1 MNIFSYSNFKNS
13 IGIILLWIGPPLIYF
28 LKGYSSLGSGS
39 IFTGIC
45 YFFGILLMLNNT
57 PIKVGYKPN
66 LLLFQVGIS
75 FLLISIFYFIFYNG
89 DKGSFNSEI
98 INFVFLSL
106 YLLFLLKAKNS
117 IQGYLPIV
125 ILGFT
130 LITNLALIYSIS
142 TNPAYVI
149 GSRATV
155 QFKSATGDFA
165 GNPHMYSRNGLAG
178 FIISI
183 LLIFKNDLTLWLKNN
198 ALIRLAAH
206 ANLWISL
213 LVIVLTQTRVTFIS
227 LIIVMLSILIFVFP
241 LKTFFKVTHWYVV
254 GFYMSIFYYLN
265 VLNNRYSFVELIN
278 NYFNSFL
285 GLVYKALNTGLK
297 LGKNDDV
304 DDSAM
309 GRVSNFNY
317 FIELWNENP
326 TNFLFGF
333 GYRFRYIDIPVLE
346 SFINFGLIGFLLY
359 LSFNII
365 LLVYSIKAFKSN
377 SIFQIFLG
385 LFYLHTFLAIFSSG
399 RPLDFTYW
407 IAFLVYIRFLGVKD
421 NDLNVTK
428 N

>member
-1 MNIFSYSNFKNS
+1 MNIFSYSNFKSS

-28 LKGYSSLGSGS
+28 LKGYTSLGSGS

-45 YFFGILLMLNNT
+45 YFVGIALMMNNT
-57 PIKVGYKPN
+57 PVKIGYKPN
-66 LLLFQVGIS
+66 ILLFQFGIS
-75 FLLISIFYFIFYNG
+75 FLLIAIFYFIFYNG
-89 DKGSFNSEI
+89 DKGSFNTEI
-98 INFVFLSL
+98 INFAFLFF
-106 YLLFLLKAKNS
+106 YLLFLLKAKND
-117 IQGYLPIV
+117 IQGYLPII
-125 ILGFT
+125 ILLFT

-183 LLIFKNDLTLWLKNN
+183 LLICKNDLSLWLKNS
-198 ALIRLAAH
+198 AIVRLAAH

-227 LIIVMLSILIFVFP
+227 LIIVNMAVLIFVIP
-241 LKTFFKVTHWYVV
+241 YRSFFKVFHWYVIA
-254 GFYMSIFYYLN
+254 FYMSILYYLN
-265 VLNNRYSFVELIN
+265 ILNNRYSFLELIN

-285 GLVYKALNTGLK
+285 TLVYKAVNTGLK
-297 LGKNDDV
+297 GGKTADV

-317 FIELWNENP
+317 FIELWNDNP
-326 TNFLFGF
+326 INFLFGF

-346 SFINFGLIGFLLY
+346 SFINFGLLGFLLY

-365 LLVYSIKAFKSN
+365 LLVYSVKAFKSN

-421 NDLNVTK
+421 NELKVS
-428 N
+428 

>member
-1 MNIFSYSNFKNS
+1 
-13 IGIILLWIGPPLIYF
+13 
-28 LKGYSSLGSGS
+28 
-39 IFTGIC
+39 
-45 YFFGILLMLNNT
+45 MLNNT

-98 INFVFLSL
+98 INFAFLFL

-117 IQGYLPIV
+117 IQSYLPIV

-130 LITNLALIYSIS
+130 LITNLALIYSIA

-198 ALIRLAAH
+198 ALVRVAAH

-227 LIIVMLSILIFVFP
+227 LIIVMLAILIFVFP
-241 LKTFFKVTHWYVV
+241 IKTFFKVSHWYVV

-265 VLNNRYSFVELIN
+265 LLNNRYSFVELIN

-346 SFINFGLIGFLLY
+346 SFINFGFIGFILY

-421 NDLNVTK
+421 NELNVT
-428 N
+428 

>member
-1 MNIFSYSNFKNS
+1 LNIFSYSNFKNS

-45 YFFGILLMLNNT
+45 YFLGILLMLNNT

-98 INFVFLSL
+98 INFVFLAL

-117 IQGYLPIV
+117 IQGYLPVV

-183 LLIFKNDLTLWLKNN
+183 LLIFKNDITLWLKNS
-198 ALIRLAAH
+198 ALVRLAAH

-241 LKTFFKVTHWYVV
+241 LKSFFKVTHWYVV
-254 GFYMSIFYYLN
+254 CFYMSIFYYLN

-285 GLVYKALNTGLK
+285 GLVFKALNTGLK

-326 TNFLFGF
+326 LNFLFGF
-333 GYRFRYIDIPVLE
+333 GYRYRYIDIPVLE
-346 SFINFGLIGFLLY
+346 SFINFGFIGFLLY

-421 NDLNVTK
+421 SELNIS
-428 N
+428 

>member
-1 MNIFSYSNFKNS
+1 MNIFSYSNFKS
-13 IGIILLWIGPPLIYF
+13 SVGIILLWIGPPLIYF
-28 LKGYSSLGSGS
+28 LKGYSSFGSGS

-45 YFFGILLMLNNT
+45 YFLGILLMINNT
-57 PIKVGYKPN
+57 PIKIGYRPN

-75 FLLISIFYFIFYNG
+75 FLLLAIIYFLCYNG

-98 INFVFLSL
+98 INFIFLFF
-106 YLLFLLKAKNS
+106 YLLFLLKSKNS
-117 IQGYLPIV
+117 IQSYLPII
-125 ILGFT
+125 ILIFT
-130 LITNLALIYSIS
+130 LVTNLALIYSIS

-178 FIISI
+178 FIISL
-183 LLIFKNDLTLWLKNN
+183 LLIFKNDLSLWLKNN
-198 ALIRLAAH
+198 PFIRLISH

-227 LIIVMLSILIFVFP
+227 LIIVMLTSLFFVFP
-241 LKTFFKVTHWYVV
+241 FRSFFTKTYWYVV
-254 GFYMSIFYYLN
+254 GFYLSIFYYLN
-265 VLNNRYSFVELIN
+265 ILNNRYSFVELIN

-285 GLVYKALNTGLK
+285 GLVYKAINTGLQ

-309 GRVSNFNY
+309 GRVSNFN
-317 FIELWNENP
+317 FFVELWNENP
-326 TNFLFGF
+326 INFLFGF
-333 GYRFRYIDIPVLE
+333 GYRYRYIDIPVLE
-346 SFINFGLIGFLLY
+346 SFINFGLLGFLLY

-365 LLVYSIKAFKSN
+365 LLIFSIKAFKSN

-407 IAFLVYIRFLGVKD
+407 IAFLVYIRFLGIKD
-421 NDLNVTK
+421 TELNVA
-428 N
+428 

>member
-45 YFFGILLMLNNT
+45 YFLGILLMLNNT

-98 INFVFLSL
+98 INFVFLAL

-117 IQGYLPIV
+117 IQGYLPVV

-183 LLIFKNDLTLWLKNN
+183 LLIFKNDITLWLKNS
-198 ALIRLAAH
+198 ALVRLAAH

-241 LKTFFKVTHWYVV
+241 LKSFFKVTHWYVV
-254 GFYMSIFYYLN
+254 CFYMSIFYYLN

-285 GLVYKALNTGLK
+285 GLVFKALNTGLK

-326 TNFLFGF
+326 LNFLFGF
-333 GYRFRYIDIPVLE
+333 GYRYRYIDIPVLE
-346 SFINFGLIGFLLY
+346 SFINFGFIGFLLY

-421 NDLNVTK
+421 SELNIS
-428 N
+428 

>member
-1 MNIFSYSNFKNS
+1 LNIFSYSNFKNS

-28 LKGYSSLGSGS
+28 LKGYSSLGTGS
-39 IFTGIC
+39 VFTGIC
-45 YFFGILLMLNNT
+45 YFLGILLMLNDT
-57 PIKVGYKPN
+57 PIKIGHKPN
-66 LLLFQVGIS
+66 ILLFQVGIS
-75 FLLISIFYFIFYNG
+75 FLIISVFYFIFYNG

-117 IQGYLPIV
+117 IQGYLPII
-125 ILGFT
+125 ILFFT

-183 LLIFKNDLTLWLKNN
+183 LLIFKNDLTLWLKNS
-198 ALIRLAAH
+198 ALVRLAAH

-213 LVIVLTQTRVTFIS
+213 LVVVLTQTRVTFIS
-227 LIIVMLSILIFVFP
+227 LILVMFAILIFVFP
-241 LKTFFKVTHWYVV
+241 LKSFFKVTHWYVV

-317 FIELWNENP
+317 FIELWNDNP
-326 TNFLFGF
+326 MNFLFGF

-346 SFINFGLIGFLLY
+346 SFINFGFIGFLLY

-421 NDLNVTK
+421 NELNIS
-428 N
+428 

>member
-28 LKGYSSLGSGS
+28 FKGYSGLGSGS

-45 YFFGILLMLNNT
+45 YFLGILLMMNKT
-57 PIKVGYKPN
+57 PIKLGYKPN

-89 DKGSFNSEI
+89 DKGSFISEI
-98 INFVFLSL
+98 INFVFLFL

-117 IQGYLPIV
+117 IQGYLPII
-125 ILGFT
+125 ILFFT

-183 LLIFKNDLTLWLKNN
+183 LIIFKNDLTLWLKNS
-198 ALIRLAAH
+198 ALVRLASH

-227 LIIVMLSILIFVFP
+227 LIIVVLAILIFVFP
-241 LKTFFKVTHWYVV
+241 LKSFFKVTHWYVV

-265 VLNNRYSFVELIN
+265 ILNNRYSFVELIN

-317 FIELWNENP
+317 FIELWNDNP
-326 TNFLFGF
+326 MNFLFGF

-346 SFINFGLIGFLLY
+346 SFINFGFIGFVLY

-421 NDLNVTK
+421 YELNVS
-428 N
+428 

>member
-39 IFTGIC
+39 VFTGIC
-45 YFFGILLMLNNT
+45 YFLGILLMLNDT
-57 PIKVGYKPN
+57 PIKIGYKPN

-75 FLLISIFYFIFYNG
+75 FLIISIFYFIFYNG

-117 IQGYLPIV
+117 IQGYLPII
-125 ILGFT
+125 ILFFT

-183 LLIFKNDLTLWLKNN
+183 LVIFKNDLTLWLKNS
-198 ALIRLAAH
+198 ALVRLAAH

-227 LIIVMLSILIFVFP
+227 LIIVMLAILIFVFP
-241 LKTFFKVTHWYVV
+241 FKSFFKVTHWYVV

-265 VLNNRYSFVELIN
+265 LLNNRYSFVELIN
-278 NYFNSFL
+278 NYFNSFNFF
-285 GLVYKALNTGLK
+285 KTHLN
-297 LGKNDDV
+297 NQ
-304 DDSAM
+304 
-309 GRVSNFNY
+309 
-317 FIELWNENP
+317 IQ
-326 TNFLFGF
+326 
-333 GYRFRYIDIPVLE
+333 
-346 SFINFGLIGFLLY
+346 LL
-359 LSFNII
+359 L
-365 LLVYSIKAFKSN
+365 
-377 SIFQIFLG
+377 
-385 LFYLHTFLAIFSSG
+385 T
-399 RPLDFTYW
+399 
-407 IAFLVYIRFLGVKD
+407 
-421 NDLNVTK
+421 
-428 N
+428 

>member
-39 IFTGIC
+39 VFTGIC
-45 YFFGILLMLNNT
+45 YFLGILLMLNDT
-57 PIKVGYKPN
+57 PIKIGYKPN

-75 FLLISIFYFIFYNG
+75 FLIISIFYFIFYNG

-117 IQGYLPIV
+117 IQGYLPII
-125 ILGFT
+125 ILFFT

-183 LLIFKNDLTLWLKNN
+183 LLIFKNDLTLWLKNS
-198 ALIRLAAH
+198 ALVRLAAH

-227 LIIVMLSILIFVFP
+227 LIIVMLAILIFVFP
-241 LKTFFKVTHWYVV
+241 LKSFFKVTHWYVV

-317 FIELWNENP
+317 FIELWNDNP
-326 TNFLFGF
+326 MNFLFGF

-346 SFINFGLIGFLLY
+346 SFINFGFIGFLLY

-407 IAFLVYIRFLGVKD
+407 IAFLVYIRFLGIKD
-421 NDLNVTK
+421 NELNIS
-428 N
+428 

>member
-1 MNIFSYSNFKNS
+1 LNIFSYSNFKNS

-39 IFTGIC
+39 VFTGIC
-45 YFFGILLMLNNT
+45 YFLGILLMLNDT
-57 PIKVGYKPN
+57 PIKIGYKPN

-75 FLLISIFYFIFYNG
+75 FLIISIFYFIFYNG

-117 IQGYLPIV
+117 IQGYLPII
-125 ILGFT
+125 ILFFT

-183 LLIFKNDLTLWLKNN
+183 LVIFKNDLTLWLKNS
-198 ALIRLAAH
+198 ALVRLAAH

-227 LIIVMLSILIFVFP
+227 LIIVMLAILIFVFP
-241 LKTFFKVTHWYVV
+241 LKSFFKVTHWYVV

-317 FIELWNENP
+317 FIELWNDNP
-326 TNFLFGF
+326 MNFLFGF

-346 SFINFGLIGFLLY
+346 SFINFGFIGFLLY

-407 IAFLVYIRFLGVKD
+407 IAFLVYIRFLGIKD
-421 NDLNVTK
+421 NELNIS
-428 N
+428 

>member
-39 IFTGIC
+39 VFTGIC
-45 YFFGILLMLNNT
+45 YFLGILLMLNDT
-57 PIKVGYKPN
+57 PIKIGYKPN

-75 FLLISIFYFIFYNG
+75 FLIISIFYFIFYNG

-117 IQGYLPIV
+117 IQGYLPII
-125 ILGFT
+125 ILFFT

-165 GNPHMYSRNGLAG
+165 GNPHMYSRNGFAG

-183 LLIFKNDLTLWLKNN
+183 VVIFKNDLTLWLKNS
-198 ALIRLAAH
+198 ALVRLAAH

-227 LIIVMLSILIFVFP
+227 LIIVMLAILIFVFP
-241 LKTFFKVTHWYVV
+241 FKSFFKVTHWYVV

-317 FIELWNENP
+317 FIELWNDNP
-326 TNFLFGF
+326 MNFLFGF

-346 SFINFGLIGFLLY
+346 SFINFGFIGFLLY

-407 IAFLVYIRFLGVKD
+407 IAFLVYIRFLGIKD
-421 NDLNVTK
+421 NELNIS
-428 N
+428 

>member
-1 MNIFSYSNFKNS
+1 LNIFSYSNFKSS

-28 LKGYSSLGSGS
+28 LKGYSNLGSGS

-45 YFFGILLMLNNT
+45 YFLGILLMINKT
-57 PIKVGYKPN
+57 PIKIGYKPN
-66 LLLFQVGIS
+66 ILLFQFGIS
-75 FLLISIFYFIFYNG
+75 FLLLAFFYFLFYIG
-89 DKGSFNSEI
+89 DKASFNLEI
-98 INFVFLSL
+98 INFSFFFF
-106 YLLFLLKAKNS
+106 YLLFLLKAKNN
-117 IQGYLPIV
+117 IQGYLPII
-125 ILGFT
+125 ILLFT
-130 LITNLALIYSIS
+130 LVTNLALLYSIS

-178 FIISI
+178 FIISM
-183 LLIFKNDLTLWLKNN
+183 LLIFKSDLSLWLKNN
-198 ALIRLAAH
+198 PFIRLISH

-227 LIIVMLSILIFVFP
+227 LIIVMLTSLFFVFP
-241 LKTFFKVTHWYVV
+241 IRSFFTKTYWYVIS
-254 GFYMSIFYYLN
+254 FYLLIFYYLN
-265 VLNNRYSFVELIN
+265 ILNKRYSFVDLIN

-285 GLVYKALNTGLK
+285 GLVFKAINTGLQ

-309 GRVSNFNY
+309 GRVSNFN
-317 FIELWNENP
+317 FFVELWNENP
-326 TNFLFGF
+326 INFLFGF
-333 GYRFRYIDIPVLE
+333 GYRYRYIDIPVLE
-346 SFINFGLIGFLLY
+346 SFINFGLLGFLLY

-365 LLVYSIKAFKSN
+365 LLIFSIKAFKSN

-421 NDLNVTK
+421 TELNVA
-428 N
+428 

>member
-1 MNIFSYSNFKNS
+1 MNIFSYSNFKGS

-28 LKGYSSLGSGS
+28 LKGYANLGSGS
-39 IFTGIC
+39 LFTGIC
-45 YFFGILLMLNNT
+45 YMLGIALMVNKT
-57 PIKVGYKPN
+57 PVKIGYKPN
-66 LLLFQVGIS
+66 ILLFQFGIT
-75 FLLISIFYFIFYNG
+75 FLVISIFYFLFYNG
-89 DKGSFNSEI
+89 DKAYFNTEI
-98 INFVFLSL
+98 INFAFLFF
-106 YLLFLLKAKNS
+106 YLLFLLKAKND
-117 IQGYLPIV
+117 IQGYLPI
-125 ILGFT
+125 ILLIFT

-155 QFKSATGDFA
+155 QFKSSTGEFA

-178 FIISI
+178 YIISI
-183 LLIFKNDLTLWLKNN
+183 LLICKNDISLWLKNSPI
-198 ALIRLAAH
+198 IRLAAH
-206 ANLWISL
+206 ANIWISL

-227 LIIVMLSILIFVFP
+227 LIIVNIALIIFVIP
-241 LKTFFKVTHWYVV
+241 YRTFFKVIHWYVV
-254 GFYMSIFYYLN
+254 AFYMSLFYYLN
-265 VLNNRYSFVELIN
+265 ILNNKYSFLELIN

-285 GLVYKALNTGLK
+285 GLVYKAVNTGLK
-297 LGKNDDV
+297 LGKTDEV

-317 FIELWNENP
+317 FIELWNDNP
-326 TNFLFGF
+326 INFLFGL
-333 GYRFRYIDIPVLE
+333 GYRYRYIDIPVLE
-346 SFINFGLIGFLLY
+346 SFINFGLVGVLLY

-407 IAFLVYIRFLGVKD
+407 IAFLVYIRFLGVHD
-421 NDLNVTK
+421 NRLNV
-428 N
+428 

>member
-1 MNIFSYSNFKNS
+1 LNIFSYSNFKNS

-39 IFTGIC
+39 VFTGIC
-45 YFFGILLMLNNT
+45 YFLGILLMLNDT
-57 PIKVGYKPN
+57 PIKIGYKPN
-66 LLLFQVGIS
+66 ILLFQVGIS
-75 FLLISIFYFIFYNG
+75 FLIISVFYFIFYNG

-117 IQGYLPIV
+117 IQGYLPII
-125 ILGFT
+125 ILFFT

-183 LLIFKNDLTLWLKNN
+183 LLIFKNDLTLWLKKSV
-198 ALIRLAAH
+198 LVRLAAH

-227 LIIVMLSILIFVFP
+227 LIIVMLAILIFVFP
-241 LKTFFKVTHWYVV
+241 LKSFFKVTHWYVV

-317 FIELWNENP
+317 FIELWNDNP
-326 TNFLFGF
+326 MNFLFGF

-346 SFINFGLIGFLLY
+346 SFINFGFIGFLLY

-407 IAFLVYIRFLGVKD
+407 IAFLVYIRFLGIKD
-421 NDLNVTK
+421 NELNIS
-428 N
+428 

>member
-1 MNIFSYSNFKNS
+1 LNIFSYSNFKGS

-28 LKGYSSLGSGS
+28 LKGYANLGSGS
-39 IFTGIC
+39 LFTGIC
-45 YFFGILLMLNNT
+45 YMLGIALMVNKT
-57 PIKVGYKPN
+57 PVKIGYKPN
-66 LLLFQVGIS
+66 ILLFQFGIT
-75 FLLISIFYFIFYNG
+75 FLVISIFYFLFYNG
-89 DKGSFNSEI
+89 DKAYFNTEI
-98 INFVFLSL
+98 INFAFLFF
-106 YLLFLLKAKNS
+106 YLLFLLKAKND
-117 IQGYLPIV
+117 IQGYLPI
-125 ILGFT
+125 ILLIFT

-155 QFKSATGDFA
+155 QFKSSTGEFA

-178 FIISI
+178 YIISI
-183 LLIFKNDLTLWLKNN
+183 LLICKNDISLWLKNSPI
-198 ALIRLAAH
+198 IRLAAH
-206 ANLWISL
+206 ANIWISL

-227 LIIVMLSILIFVFP
+227 LIIVNIALIIFVIP
-241 LKTFFKVTHWYVV
+241 YRTFFKVIHWYVV
-254 GFYMSIFYYLN
+254 AFYMSLFYYLN
-265 VLNNRYSFVELIN
+265 ILNNKYSFLELIN

-285 GLVYKALNTGLK
+285 GLVYKAVNTGLK
-297 LGKNDDV
+297 LGKTDEV

-317 FIELWNENP
+317 FIELWNDNP
-326 TNFLFGF
+326 INFLFGL
-333 GYRFRYIDIPVLE
+333 GYRYRYIDIPVLE
-346 SFINFGLIGFLLY
+346 SFINFGLVGVLLY

-407 IAFLVYIRFLGVKD
+407 IAFLVYIRFLGVHD
-421 NDLNVTK
+421 NRLNV
-428 N
+428 

>member
-1 MNIFSYSNFKNS
+1 MMNK
-13 IGIILLWIGPPLIYF
+13 
-28 LKGYSSLGSGS
+28 
-39 IFTGIC
+39 
-45 YFFGILLMLNNT
+45 T
-57 PIKVGYKPN
+57 PIKLGYKPN

-89 DKGSFNSEI
+89 DKGSFISEI
-98 INFVFLSL
+98 INFVFLFL

-117 IQGYLPIV
+117 IQGYLPII
-125 ILGFT
+125 ILFFT

-183 LLIFKNDLTLWLKNN
+183 LIIFKNDLTLWLKNS
-198 ALIRLAAH
+198 ALVRLASH

-227 LIIVMLSILIFVFP
+227 LIIVVLAILIFVFP
-241 LKTFFKVTHWYVV
+241 LKSFFKVTHWYVV

-265 VLNNRYSFVELIN
+265 ILNNRYSFVELIN

-317 FIELWNENP
+317 FIELWNDNP
-326 TNFLFGF
+326 MNFLFGF

-346 SFINFGLIGFLLY
+346 SFINFGFIGFVLY

-421 NDLNVTK
+421 YELNVS
-428 N
+428 

>member
-1 MNIFSYSNFKNS
+1 LNIFSYSNFKNS

-39 IFTGIC
+39 VFTGIC
-45 YFFGILLMLNNT
+45 YFLGILLMLNDT
-57 PIKVGYKPN
+57 PIKIGYKPN

-75 FLLISIFYFIFYNG
+75 FLIISIFYFIFYNG

-117 IQGYLPIV
+117 IQGYLPII
-125 ILGFT
+125 ILFFT

-183 LLIFKNDLTLWLKNN
+183 LVIFKNDLTLWLKNS
-198 ALIRLAAH
+198 ALVRLAAH

-227 LIIVMLSILIFVFP
+227 LIIVMLAILIFVFP
-241 LKTFFKVTHWYVV
+241 LKSFFKVTHWYVV

-265 VLNNRYSFVELIN
+265 VLNNRYSFLELIN

-317 FIELWNENP
+317 FIELWNDNP
-326 TNFLFGF
+326 MNFLFGF

-346 SFINFGLIGFLLY
+346 SFINFGFIGFLLY

-407 IAFLVYIRFLGVKD
+407 IAFLVYIRFLGIKD
-421 NDLNVTK
+421 NELNIS
-428 N
+428 

>member
-1 MNIFSYSNFKNS
+1 LNIFSYSNFKNS

>member
-39 IFTGIC
+39 VFTGIC
-45 YFFGILLMLNNT
+45 YFLGILLMLNDT
-57 PIKVGYKPN
+57 PIKIGYKPN

-75 FLLISIFYFIFYNG
+75 FLIISIFYFIFYNG

-117 IQGYLPIV
+117 IQGYLPII
-125 ILGFT
+125 ILFFT

-183 LLIFKNDLTLWLKNN
+183 LVIFKNDLTLWLKNS
-198 ALIRLAAH
+198 ALVRLAAH

-227 LIIVMLSILIFVFP
+227 LIIVMLAILIFVFP
-241 LKTFFKVTHWYVV
+241 FKSFFKVTHWYVV

-317 FIELWNENP
+317 FIELWNDNP
-326 TNFLFGF
+326 MNFLFGF

-346 SFINFGLIGFLLY
+346 SFINFGFIGFLLY

-407 IAFLVYIRFLGVKD
+407 IAFLVYIRFLGIKD
-421 NDLNVTK
+421 NELNIS
-428 N
+428 

>member
-45 YFFGILLMLNNT
+45 YFLGILLMLNNT

-75 FLLISIFYFIFYNG
+75 FLLVSIFYFIFYNG

-98 INFVFLSL
+98 INFVFLAL

-183 LLIFKNDLTLWLKNN
+183 LLIFKNDITLWLKNS
-198 ALIRLAAH
+198 ALVRLAAH

-241 LKTFFKVTHWYVV
+241 LKSFFKVTHWYVV
-254 GFYMSIFYYLN
+254 CFYMSIFYYLN

-285 GLVYKALNTGLK
+285 GLVFKALNTGLK

-326 TNFLFGF
+326 LNFLFGF
-333 GYRFRYIDIPVLE
+333 GYRYRYIDIPVLE
-346 SFINFGLIGFLLY
+346 SFINFGFIGFLLY

-421 NDLNVTK
+421 SELNIS
-428 N
+428 

>member
-39 IFTGIC
+39 VFTGIC
-45 YFFGILLMLNNT
+45 YFLGILLMLNDT
-57 PIKVGYKPN
+57 PIKIGYKPN

-75 FLLISIFYFIFYNG
+75 FLIISIFYFIFYNG

-117 IQGYLPIV
+117 IQGYLPII
-125 ILGFT
+125 ILFFT

-183 LLIFKNDLTLWLKNN
+183 LVIFKNDLTLWLKNS
-198 ALIRLAAH
+198 ALVRLAAH

-227 LIIVMLSILIFVFP
+227 LIIVMLAILIFVFP
-241 LKTFFKVTHWYVV
+241 FKSFFKVTHWYVV

-317 FIELWNENP
+317 FIELWNDN
-326 TNFLFGF
+326 TINFLFGF

-346 SFINFGLIGFLLY
+346 SFINFGFIGFLLY

-407 IAFLVYIRFLGVKD
+407 IAFLVYIRFLGIKD
-421 NDLNVTK
+421 NELNIS
-428 N
+428 

>member
-39 IFTGIC
+39 VFTGIC
-45 YFFGILLMLNNT
+45 YFLGILLMLNDT
-57 PIKVGYKPN
+57 PIKIGYKPN
-66 LLLFQVGIS
+66 ILLFQVGIS
-75 FLLISIFYFIFYNG
+75 FLIISVFYFIFYNG

-117 IQGYLPIV
+117 IQGYLPII
-125 ILGFT
+125 ILFFT

-183 LLIFKNDLTLWLKNN
+183 LLIFKNDLTLWLKKS
-198 ALIRLAAH
+198 ALVRLAAH

-227 LIIVMLSILIFVFP
+227 LIIVMLAILIFVFP
-241 LKTFFKVTHWYVV
+241 LKSFFKVTHWYVV

-317 FIELWNENP
+317 FIELWNDNP
-326 TNFLFGF
+326 MNFLFGF

-346 SFINFGLIGFLLY
+346 SFINFGFIGFLLY

-407 IAFLVYIRFLGVKD
+407 IAFLVYIRFLGIKD
-421 NDLNVTK
+421 NELNIS
-428 N
+428 

>member
-39 IFTGIC
+39 VFTGIC
-45 YFFGILLMLNNT
+45 YFLGILLMLNDT
-57 PIKVGYKPN
+57 PIKIGYKPN

-75 FLLISIFYFIFYNG
+75 FLIISIFYFIFYNG

-117 IQGYLPIV
+117 IQGYLPII
-125 ILGFT
+125 ILFFT

-183 LLIFKNDLTLWLKNN
+183 LVIFKNDLTLWLKNS
-198 ALIRLAAH
+198 ALVRLAAH

-227 LIIVMLSILIFVFP
+227 LIIVMLAILIFVFP
-241 LKTFFKVTHWYVV
+241 LKSFFKVTYWYVV

-317 FIELWNENP
+317 FIELWNDNP
-326 TNFLFGF
+326 MNFLFGF

-346 SFINFGLIGFLLY
+346 SFINFGFIGFLLY

-407 IAFLVYIRFLGVKD
+407 IAFLVYIRFLGIKD
-421 NDLNVTK
+421 NELNIS
-428 N
+428 

>member
-39 IFTGIC
+39 VFTGIC
-45 YFFGILLMLNNT
+45 YFLGILLMLNDT
-57 PIKVGYKPN
+57 PIKIGYKPN

-75 FLLISIFYFIFYNG
+75 FLIISIFYFIFYNG

-117 IQGYLPIV
+117 IQGYLPII
-125 ILGFT
+125 ILFFT

-183 LLIFKNDLTLWLKNN
+183 LVIFKNDLTLWLKNS
-198 ALIRLAAH
+198 ALVRLAAH

-227 LIIVMLSILIFVFP
+227 LIIVMLAILIFVFP
-241 LKTFFKVTHWYVV
+241 LKSFFKVTHWYVV

-317 FIELWNENP
+317 FIELWNDNP
-326 TNFLFGF
+326 MNFLFGF

-346 SFINFGLIGFLLY
+346 SFINFGFIGFLLY

-407 IAFLVYIRFLGVKD
+407 IAFLVYIRFLGIKD
-421 NDLNVTK
+421 NELNIS
-428 N
+428 

>member
-45 YFFGILLMLNNT
+45 YFLGILLMLNNT

-75 FLLISIFYFIFYNG
+75 FLLVSIFYFIFYNG

-98 INFVFLSL
+98 INFVFLAL

-183 LLIFKNDLTLWLKNN
+183 LLIFKNDITLWLKNS
-198 ALIRLAAH
+198 ALVRLAAH

-241 LKTFFKVTHWYVV
+241 FKSFFKVTHWYVV
-254 GFYMSIFYYLN
+254 CFYMSIFYYLN

-285 GLVYKALNTGLK
+285 GLVFKALNTGLK

-326 TNFLFGF
+326 LNFLFGF
-333 GYRFRYIDIPVLE
+333 GYRYRYIDIPVLE
-346 SFINFGLIGFLLY
+346 SFINFGFIGFLLY

-421 NDLNVTK
+421 SELNIS
-428 N
+428 

>member
-1 MNIFSYSNFKNS
+1 
-13 IGIILLWIGPPLIYF
+13 
-28 LKGYSSLGSGS
+28 
-39 IFTGIC
+39 
-45 YFFGILLMLNNT
+45 
-57 PIKVGYKPN
+57 
-66 LLLFQVGIS
+66 
-75 FLLISIFYFIFYNG
+75 
-89 DKGSFNSEI
+89 
-98 INFVFLSL
+98 
-106 YLLFLLKAKNS
+106 
-117 IQGYLPIV
+117 
-125 ILGFT
+125 
-130 LITNLALIYSIS
+130 
-142 TNPAYVI
+142 
-149 GSRATV
+149 V

-183 LLIFKNDLTLWLKNN
+183 LLIFKNDLTLWLKNS
-198 ALIRLAAH
+198 ALVRLAAH

-213 LVIVLTQTRVTFIS
+213 LVVVLTQTRVTFIS
-227 LIIVMLSILIFVFP
+227 LILVMLAILIFVFP
-241 LKTFFKVTHWYVV
+241 LKSFFKVTHWYVV

-317 FIELWNENP
+317 FIELWNDNP
-326 TNFLFGF
+326 MNFLFGF

-346 SFINFGLIGFLLY
+346 SFINFGFIGFLLY

-421 NDLNVTK
+421 NELNIS
-428 N
+428 

>member
-1 MNIFSYSNFKNS
+1 
-13 IGIILLWIGPPLIYF
+13 
-28 LKGYSSLGSGS
+28 
-39 IFTGIC
+39 
-45 YFFGILLMLNNT
+45 MLNNT

-98 INFVFLSL
+98 INFAFLFL

-117 IQGYLPIV
+117 IQSYLPIV

-130 LITNLALIYSIS
+130 LITNLALIYSIA

-198 ALIRLAAH
+198 ALVRLAAH

-227 LIIVMLSILIFVFP
+227 LIIVMLAILIFVFP
-241 LKTFFKVTHWYVV
+241 IKTFFKVSHWYVV

-265 VLNNRYSFVELIN
+265 LLNNRYSFVELIN

-346 SFINFGLIGFLLY
+346 SFINFGFIGFILY

-421 NDLNVTK
+421 NELNVT
-428 N
+428 

>member
-1 MNIFSYSNFKNS
+1 LNIFSYSNFKNS

-28 LKGYSSLGSGS
+28 LKGYSGLGSGS
-39 IFTGIC
+39 VFTGIC
-45 YFFGILLMLNNT
+45 YFLGILLMLNDT
-57 PIKVGYKPN
+57 PIKIGYKPN
-66 LLLFQVGIS
+66 ILLFQVGIS
-75 FLLISIFYFIFYNG
+75 FLIISVFYFIFYNG

-117 IQGYLPIV
+117 IQGYLPII
-125 ILGFT
+125 ILFFT

-183 LLIFKNDLTLWLKNN
+183 LLIFKNDLTLWLKKS
-198 ALIRLAAH
+198 ALVRLAAH

-227 LIIVMLSILIFVFP
+227 LIIVMLAILIFVFP
-241 LKTFFKVTHWYVV
+241 LKSFFKVTHWYVV

-317 FIELWNENP
+317 FIELWNDNP
-326 TNFLFGF
+326 MNFLFGF

-346 SFINFGLIGFLLY
+346 SFINFGFIGFLLY

-407 IAFLVYIRFLGVKD
+407 IAFLVYIRFLGIKD
-421 NDLNVTK
+421 NELNIS
-428 N
+428 

>member
-45 YFFGILLMLNNT
+45 YFLGILLMLNDT
-57 PIKVGYKPN
+57 PIKLGYKPN

-75 FLLISIFYFIFYNG
+75 FLLISIFYFIFYNS

-98 INFVFLSL
+98 INFVFLAL

-117 IQGYLPIV
+117 IQDYLPIV

-183 LLIFKNDLTLWLKNN
+183 LLIFKNDLTLWLKNS
-198 ALIRLAAH
+198 ALVRLAAH

-227 LIIVMLSILIFVFP
+227 LIIVMLAILIFVFP
-241 LKTFFKVTHWYVV
+241 LKSFFKITHWYVV
-254 GFYMSIFYYLN
+254 SFYMSIFYYLN

-317 FIELWNENP
+317 FIELWNDNP
-326 TNFLFGF
+326 INFLFGF

-346 SFINFGLIGFLLY
+346 SFINFGFIGFLLY

-421 NDLNVTK
+421 NALNVT
-428 N
+428 

>member
-1 MNIFSYSNFKNS
+1 LNIFSYSNFKNS

-39 IFTGIC
+39 VFTGIC
-45 YFFGILLMLNNT
+45 YFLGILLMLNDT
-57 PIKVGYKPN
+57 PIKIGYKPN

-75 FLLISIFYFIFYNG
+75 FLIISIFYFIFYNG

-117 IQGYLPIV
+117 IQGYLPII
-125 ILGFT
+125 ILFFT

-183 LLIFKNDLTLWLKNN
+183 LLIFKNDLTLWLKNS
-198 ALIRLAAH
+198 ALVRLAAH

-227 LIIVMLSILIFVFP
+227 LIIVMLAILIFVFP
-241 LKTFFKVTHWYVV
+241 LKSFFKVTHWYVV

-317 FIELWNENP
+317 FIELWNDNP
-326 TNFLFGF
+326 MNFLFGF

-346 SFINFGLIGFLLY
+346 SFINFGFIGFLLY

-399 RPLDFTYW
+399 RPSDFTYW
-407 IAFLVYIRFLGVKD
+407 IAFLVYIRFLGIKD
-421 NDLNVTK
+421 NELNIS
-428 N
+428 

>member
-39 IFTGIC
+39 VFTGIC
-45 YFFGILLMLNNT
+45 YFLGILLMLNDT
-57 PIKVGYKPN
+57 PIKIGYKPN

-75 FLLISIFYFIFYNG
+75 FLIISIFYFIFYNG

-117 IQGYLPIV
+117 IQGYLPII
-125 ILGFT
+125 ILFFT

-183 LLIFKNDLTLWLKNN
+183 LLIFKNDLTLWLKNS
-198 ALIRLAAH
+198 ALVRLAAH

-227 LIIVMLSILIFVFP
+227 LIIVMLAILIFVFP
-241 LKTFFKVTHWYVV
+241 LKSFFKVTHWYVV

-317 FIELWNENP
+317 FIELWNDNP
-326 TNFLFGF
+326 MNFLFGF

-346 SFINFGLIGFLLY
+346 SFINFGFIGFLLY

-399 RPLDFTYW
+399 RPSDFTYW
-407 IAFLVYIRFLGVKD
+407 IAFLVYIRFLGIKD
-421 NDLNVTK
+421 NELNIS
-428 N
+428 

>member
-1 MNIFSYSNFKNS
+1 
-13 IGIILLWIGPPLIYF
+13 
-28 LKGYSSLGSGS
+28 
-39 IFTGIC
+39 
-45 YFFGILLMLNNT
+45 MLNDT
-57 PIKVGYKPN
+57 PIKIGYKPN
-66 LLLFQVGIS
+66 ILLFQVGIS
-75 FLLISIFYFIFYNG
+75 FLIISVFYFIFYNG

-117 IQGYLPIV
+117 IQGYLPII
-125 ILGFT
+125 ILFFT

-183 LLIFKNDLTLWLKNN
+183 LLIFKNDLTLWLKKSV
-198 ALIRLAAH
+198 LVRLAAH

-227 LIIVMLSILIFVFP
+227 LIIVMLAILIFVFP
-241 LKTFFKVTHWYVV
+241 LKSFFKVTHWYVL

-317 FIELWNENP
+317 FIELWNDNP
-326 TNFLFGF
+326 MNFLFGF

-346 SFINFGLIGFLLY
+346 SFINFGFIGFLLY

-407 IAFLVYIRFLGVKD
+407 IAFLVYIRFLGIKD
-421 NDLNVTK
+421 NELNIS
-428 N
+428 

>member
-1 MNIFSYSNFKNS
+1 LNIFSYSNFKNS

-28 LKGYSSLGSGS
+28 LKGYSSLGTGS
-39 IFTGIC
+39 VFTGIC
-45 YFFGILLMLNNT
+45 YFLGILLMLNDT
-57 PIKVGYKPN
+57 PIKIGHKPN
-66 LLLFQVGIS
+66 ILLFQVGIS
-75 FLLISIFYFIFYNG
+75 FLIISVFYFIFYNG

-117 IQGYLPIV
+117 IQGYLPII
-125 ILGFT
+125 ILFFT

-183 LLIFKNDLTLWLKNN
+183 LLIFKNDLTLWLKNS
-198 ALIRLAAH
+198 ALVRLAAH

-213 LVIVLTQTRVTFIS
+213 LVVVLTQTRVTFIS
-227 LIIVMLSILIFVFP
+227 LILVMLAILIFVFP
-241 LKTFFKVTHWYVV
+241 LKSFLKVTHWYVV

-317 FIELWNENP
+317 FIELWNDNP
-326 TNFLFGF
+326 MNFLFGF

-346 SFINFGLIGFLLY
+346 SFINFGFIGFLLY

-421 NDLNVTK
+421 NELNIS
-428 N
+428 